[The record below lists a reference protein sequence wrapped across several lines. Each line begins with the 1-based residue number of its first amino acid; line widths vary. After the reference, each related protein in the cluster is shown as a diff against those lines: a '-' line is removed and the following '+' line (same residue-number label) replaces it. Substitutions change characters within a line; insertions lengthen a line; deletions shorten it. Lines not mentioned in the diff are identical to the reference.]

1 MTFKCCALIPTY
13 NHHEK
18 VGELVRCLRDL
29 KLPVFVI
36 DDGSDEAT
44 RSALAAL
51 HTPQCE
57 VVVDRLDVNRGK
69 GAAVM
74 RGFELAR
81 AAGFTQALQID
92 ADGQHDLSRLPE
104 FLALGESNPDAL
116 IAGAPIHD
124 ATMPRG
130 RRVARSI
137 THFWVGVET
146 LTTHPVD
153 TMCGLRLYPLERVMK
168 IAATR
173 PLGRRMDFDVEIFV
187 RLIWD
192 GVAVVLVPVRVVYPP
207 GNLSNF
213 NLIRDNWLI
222 TKMHTRLVLELP
234 LRLPA
239 ILRNRCKPL
248 DASRHWASLAERG
261 AYWGLSFL
269 ALMYRVTGRYGCMV
283 AVFPI
288 ALYFHLTGTEQ
299 RRASRD
305 FLQRAYRA
313 KGIDYDPGWFGT
325 FKHSF
330 GFARKTVDTFAAW
343 LGGVAPASVV
353 AIDKSTLDRA
363 AADGQGILLIVSHLG
378 NIEISRALLDDAQR
392 SRIKILVHTVHAQN
406 FARILRQFRP
416 EAIADTIQVTEMNP
430 GTMFALKDAI
440 ERGDWVAIAGDR
452 TPVRGDERISMAPFL
467 GRDAPFPQG
476 PYVLA
481 HLLEC
486 PVYLMF
492 CMEQDGGYG
501 LYFEMFAERITLPRR
516 DKQAALSSWAARYA
530 QRLESF
536 CLMDP
541 FQWYNFF
548 DFWQPPESS
557 NKVATP

>member
-1 MTFKCCALIPTY
+1 MMFECCAIIPSY
-13 NHHEK
+13 NHYEK
-18 VGELVRCLRDL
+18 VGALVQCLRDL
-29 KLPVFVI
+29 KLAVFII

-44 RSALAAL
+44 RTALQAL
-51 HTPQCE
+51 HAPQSE

-81 AAGFTQALQID
+81 AAGFTHALQID
-92 ADGQHDLSRLPE
+92 ADGQHDLSKLPE
-104 FLALGESNPDAL
+104 FLALGESHPEAL

-130 RRVARSI
+130 RRLARSI
-137 THFWVGVET
+137 THFWVGIET

-153 TMCGLRLYPLERVMK
+153 TMCGLRLYPLARVMK

-173 PLGRRMDFDVEIFV
+173 PLGHRMDFDVEICV
-187 RLIWD
+187 RLIWN
-192 GVAVVLVPVRVVYPP
+192 GVAVVLIPVRVVYPP

-222 TKMHTRLVLELP
+222 TKMHTRLVLGMP

-239 ILRNRCKPL
+239 ILRNRRKPL
-248 DASRHWASLAERG
+248 DSPRHWASLAERG

-288 ALYFHLTGTEQ
+288 ALYFHLTGAEQ
-299 RRASRD
+299 RRTSRE

-313 KGIDYDPGWFGT
+313 KGIDYDPGWLGT
-325 FKHSF
+325 FRHSF
-330 GFARKTVDTFAAW
+330 RFARKTVDTFAAW
-343 LGGVAPASVV
+343 LGGIAPGSVV
-353 AIDKSTLDRA
+353 AIDKCTLDRA
-363 AADGQGILLIVSHLG
+363 AADKQGILLIVSHLG

-416 EAIADTIQVTEMNP
+416 EATADTIQVTEMNP
-430 GTMFALKDAI
+430 GIMFALKDAI

-501 LYFEMFAERITLPRR
+501 LYFEIFAERITLPRR
-516 DKQAALSSWAARYA
+516 DKQAAISSWAARYA